1 MESNPGNL
9 LRSFLL
15 YLEIIFVTHEFVPKD
30 TFGELL
36 RTAYDSA
43 TTYIVHT
50 SIVQL
55 ERKKNQKNYRVQTTI
70 VACIHRTT
78 QWAPSLYGFAVE
90 FRIISSS
97 MLYDFRNY

>member
-1 MESNPGNL
+1 MYSY
-9 LRSFLL
+9 FQ
-15 YLEIIFVTHEFVPKD
+15 IQFVTNEVVPKD

-36 RTAYDSA
+36 RITAYDSA

-55 ERKKNQKNYRVQTTI
+55 ERKKNRKNYRVQTTI

-78 QWAPSLYGFAVE
+78 QWDPSLYGFAVE
-90 FRIISSS
+90 SRNISSS